1 MKTGPKQ
8 KHNNHKNWK
17 TGWRYK
23 KDAPY
28 DLKWQ
33 EDRSKLFNGGTFYLS
48 CGMTIAQYEKMEKTD
63 KVMFTREVVFSDLE
77 LD

>member
-33 EDRSKLFNGGTFYLS
+33 EDRSKLFKESGNGWWNPIRKFKYKGERL
-48 CGMTIAQYEKMEKTD
+48 GKN
-63 KVMFTREVVFSDLE
+63 R
-77 LD
+77 

>member
-8 KHNNHKNWK
+8 KHNNHKNCK

-33 EDRSKLFNGGTFYLS
+33 EDRSKLFKESGNGWWILKGTP
-48 CGMTIAQYEKMEKTD
+48 
-63 KVMFTREVVFSDLE
+63 E
-77 LD
+77 LIKHLDRIKKENEMP